1 MASDGSPFSLQ
12 VPHAQL
18 RKSCAGPRIAAAGS
32 RNALRSHRPDYQ
44 RRRGALHR
52 TPPMEPACLARIAR
66 LSAIS
71 SAFTLSAPRRN
82 CSSRQAAPGT
92 HVRAAQS
99 VNRRACVVLELS
111 PLFAHSQSMADDPTK
126 LASDRQRIDVSQD
139 YECRYWAQRFDVTP
153 DRLKQVVRKVG
164 PMVGDV
170 ARELGK
176 G

>member
-1 MASDGSPFSLQ
+1 MRVTVEPASATCTASKKLREFKDCCSWFSERL
-12 VPHAQL
+12 A
-18 RKSCAGPRIAAAGS
+18 
-32 RNALRSHRPDYQ
+32 SHRPDYELAP
-44 RRRGALHR
+44 RCFASNPARGTR
-52 TPPMEPACLARIAR
+52 VRGRIAK

-71 SAFTLSAPRRN
+71 SPSTLFCAPA
-82 CSSRQAAPGT
+82 QLFPLDITAPGT
-92 HVRAAQS
+92 QVRAAQS
-99 VNRRACVVLELS
+99 VNGRACVLLELS
-111 PLFAHSQSMADDPTK
+111 PLRAHSQHMADDPTK